1 MADKPL
7 VLRLSD
13 LVSLDVVPIEKD
25 RRFLVVLAERGRV
38 QRRTLVQIDTDQ
50 ADKLMRFLHQ
60 TLQTWRLN
68 LRASVDAELGPRESV
83 VDTFVEEIT
92 DLHVLPLKGEDLGT
106 VPPLLPP
113 PPGGEEDE

>member
-38 QRRTLVQIDTDQ
+38 QRRTLVQIDTDH
-50 ADKLMRFLHQ
+50 ADRLMRFLHQ

-68 LRASVDAELGPRESV
+68 LRASVDAELGPREPAH
-83 VDTFVEEIT
+83 DTFVEEIT
-92 DLHVLPLKGEDLGT
+92 DLHVMPLKQDDFGT
-106 VPPLLPP
+106 VPQPS
-113 PPGGEEDE
+113 PPGDEDEL